1 MKQLKRLMDVLAGY
15 DSLAIAVS
23 GGIDSTLLAH
33 VADRVLSEKVRMV
46 HAISP
51 AVPAAATERVKLHS
65 QQRSWRLELVD
76 AGEFGDPRYRANPV
90 DRCYFCKLNLYETI
104 TSLCDGPVASGT
116 NCDDLGD
123 YRPGLVAAKQHGV
136 VHPYVD
142 AGWAKRDIYD
152 LASHFGIADLKAL
165 PAQPCLASRIETGI
179 RIRSRDLS
187 FVERVEEELHG
198 RFGVSAIL
206 RCRVA
211 HQGVVVELAQDLLDT
226 HEAVSVSRHLAAFCA
241 VEGRRFLGL
250 RAYRRGA
257 AFLRGVNT

>member
-1 MKQLKRLMDVLAGY
+1 MKKLKRLMEVLADY

-33 VADRVLSEKVRMV
+33 VADRALGDKVRML

-51 AVPAAATERVKLHS
+51 AVPAAATERVKLHA
-65 QQRSWRLELVD
+65 RREAWRLELVD
-76 AGEFGDPRYRANPV
+76 AGEFGDPRYRENPV

-123 YRPGLVAAKQHGV
+123 YRPGLIAAKRHGV

-142 AGWAKRDIYD
+142 AGLAKPDIYD
-152 LASHFGIADLKAL
+152 LASHFGIADLRAL

-179 RIRSRDLS
+179 RIQSRDLS
-187 FVERVEEELHG
+187 FVERVEGELHS
-198 RFGVSAIL
+198 RFGISAENPQ
-206 RCRVA
+206 A
-211 HQGVVVELAQDLLDT
+211 K
-226 HEAVSVSRHLAAFCA
+226 
-241 VEGRRFLGL
+241 
-250 RAYRRGA
+250 
-257 AFLRGVNT
+257 